1 MTSVLGKLIQ
11 KQFGRDSYA
20 HYTDKLNNKESMDI
34 FCDIY
39 ERLSHKSKEELN
51 RALKSLLDTVQV
63 SIRISKNFTYITL
76 GCLVALVTLLCLG
89 LPSIVL
95 VPAVA
100 VTGICYL
107 YKLLEYIR
115 NRYCNKDVKIVLIY
129 KIALFH
135 LLEETCLQ
143 KESHEI

>member
-1 MTSVLGKLIQ
+1 MTSVLGKLIR

-20 HYTDKLNNKESMDI
+20 CYTDKLNRKESMDI

-39 ERLSHKSKEELN
+39 EKLSHESTEELN
-51 RALKSLLDTVQV
+51 LALKALLDTVQT
-63 SIRISKNFTYITL
+63 SIRISKNFCYISFGTL
-76 GCLVALVTLLCLG
+76 IA
-89 LPSIVL
+89 VL
-95 VPAVA
+95 VLYLLNLPMTFFAVF
-100 VTGICYL
+100 TGITIFSYG

-143 KESHEI
+143 KETHEI